1 MSRAPRSR
9 QRIVLLVFS
18 SLFLFLTGC
27 VWVLNPIAERLNIFI
42 VPPSPQRYAALAV
55 EQMRP
60 GLRADDATYA
70 AVVREVDRRV
80 AAASILSDT
89 YPALQDA
96 AVRLGGEHS
105 AFLDP
110 AAADTYFGSGGSG
123 DETGALP
130 TVVTEDGV
138 STLSLPTHVG
148 GGGAANQRYT
158 DAAIDGL
165 AAAEPVTTAGW
176 VLDLRGNHG
185 GNVWPMLAAVAPLL
199 SDGQVMSFDYAD
211 RSDAVTVE
219 GATVSLRGAE
229 QATSTART
237 TKTSLPIAVLIDGMT
252 GSSAEAVAISFV
264 SQPNAELFGQ
274 PSYGFSTVNEPRRL
288 YDGAAINLTTAVDA
302 DRSGTRYGTPIVPD
316 HVIDDP
322 GAFDPA
328 VRQWLARRAQTDA
341 DAAR

>member
-1 MSRAPRSR
+1 M
-9 QRIVLLVFS
+9 
-18 SLFLFLTGC
+18 
-27 VWVLNPIAERLNIFI
+27 WVLNPIAERLNIFI
-42 VPPSPQRYAALAV
+42 IPPSPQRYAALAV
-55 EQMRP
+55 EQMQP

-70 AVVREVDRRV
+70 AVAREVDRRV
-80 AAASILSDT
+80 AGASSFGET

-105 AFLDP
+105 AFFDP
-110 AAADTYFGSGGSG
+110 DTAATYYFGSGTAEDG
-123 DETGALP
+123 TGALP
-130 TVVTEDGV
+130 SVVTENGV

-148 GGGAANQRYT
+148 GASTANQRYT
-158 DAAIDGL
+158 DAAIDGI
-165 AAAEPVTTAGW
+165 ASAEPATTAGW

-199 SDGQVMSFDYAD
+199 SDGQVMSFEYAH

-219 GATVSLRGAE
+219 GATVSLRGQE
-229 QATSTART
+229 QATSTARP

-264 SQPNAELFGQ
+264 SQPNAQLFGQ

-302 DRSGTRYGTPIVPD
+302 DRSGTRYGTPIIPD
-316 HVIDDP
+316 RVIDDP
-322 GAFDPA
+322 GALDPA
-328 VRQWLARRAQTDA
+328 VREWFAHRSQSEAEAAQ
-341 DAAR
+341 